1 MERKA
6 MADGRESPLREEI
19 PAELQEHMT
28 HFGRGP
34 CLVSQGQEYAKVDG
48 GPCGPIQMHPCDC
61 GVTFAYS
68 PRYGWVW
75 PKSEYMRQQLD
86 KAESRANESRVPG
99 FNGFPLVPWS
109 KLPAGC
115 TEPEDRRRWTDVPSR
130 PPVPR
135 DARVIAMNDAFN
147 MPSPEGAAFLA
158 SICKL
163 AGRPETNAKLEWDLG
178 PDEFIAD
185 SVKQAREFV
194 AQAREK
200 AVNAGTDGNVGTV
213 AIGRLVATID
223 KLAADLN
230 NPSVPELIRGDLTEF
245 FAEDLE
251 GETVQ

>member
-34 CLVSQGQEYAKVDG
+34 CLVSRGQEYAEVDG

-75 PKSEYMRQQLD
+75 PKSVNLRKEIDTIEKLAAQYHT
-86 KAESRANESRVPG
+86 PG
-99 FNGFPLVPWS
+99 FTGPPLKAWAG
-109 KLPAGC
+109 LPADA
-115 TEPEDRRRWTDVPSR
+115 TEPEDRRQYDTR
-130 PPVPR
+130 PPKPR
-135 DARVIAMNDAFN
+135 DPRVIAMNDAFQ

-185 SVKQAREFV
+185 SVKQARDFV
-194 AQAREK
+194 AYAREK
-200 AVNAGTDGNVGTV
+200 AVSAGADGNVGTV
-213 AIGRLVATID
+213 AIGRLIDTID
-223 KLAADLN
+223 KLGADLDH
-230 NPSVPELIRGDLTEF
+230 PDLAETIRKDMEEF
-245 FAEDLE
+245 FAMEE
-251 GETVQ
+251 GAVQ

>member
-19 PAELQEHMT
+19 PAELQEYMT

-75 PKSEYMRQQLD
+75 PKAPLRGMIDIAERAMRQGG
-86 KAESRANESRVPG
+86 APG
-99 FNGFPLVPWS
+99 FTGPPLKAWAD
-109 KLPAGC
+109 LPADA
-115 TEPEDRRRWTDVPSR
+115 TEPEDRRQYDTR

-163 AGRPETNAKLEWDLG
+163 VGRPETNAKLEWDLG

-185 SVKQAREFV
+185 GVKQARDFV

-200 AVNAGTDGNVGTV
+200 AVSAGTDGNVGTV
-213 AIGRLVATID
+213 AIGRLIDTID
-223 KLAADLN
+223 KLAADFDHPDLA
-230 NPSVPELIRGDLTEF
+230 EMIRKDMEEF
-245 FAEDLE
+245 FAMEE
-251 GETVQ
+251 GTVQ

>member
-19 PAELQEHMT
+19 PADLQEHMT
-28 HFGRGP
+28 YFGRGP
-34 CLVSQGQEYAKVDG
+34 CLVSKGQQYAEING
-48 GPCGPIQMHPCDC
+48 GSCGPIQVHSCDC
-61 GVTFAYS
+61 GVTFTYS

-75 PKSEYMRQQLD
+75 PKSIELRASLDGGEAFARQY
-86 KAESRANESRVPG
+86 ETPG
-99 FNGFPLVPWS
+99 FTGDPLIPWS
-109 KLPAGC
+109 DLPPDA
-115 TEPEDRRRWTDVPSR
+115 TEPEDRRQYDTR

-135 DARVIAMNDAFN
+135 DARVVAMNDAFQ

-163 AGRPETNAKLEWDLG
+163 VGRPETNAKLEWDLG

-194 AQAREK
+194 AHAREK
-200 AVNAGTDGNVGTV
+200 AVSAGTDGNVGTV

-223 KLAADLN
+223 KLAADFGHPGLA
-230 NPSVPELIRGDLTEF
+230 ETIRADLEEF
-245 FAEDLE
+245 FAESE
-251 GETVQ
+251 KEETASH

>member
-28 HFGRGP
+28 YFGRGP
-34 CLVSQGQEYAKVDG
+34 CLVSRGQEYAEVDG
-48 GPCGPIQMHPCDC
+48 GVCGPIQMHACDC

-75 PKSEYMRQQLD
+75 PKSVKLRKEIDTIEKLAAQYHT
-86 KAESRANESRVPG
+86 PG
-99 FNGFPLVPWS
+99 FTGPPLKAWAD
-109 KLPAGC
+109 LPPDA
-115 TEPEDRRRWTDVPSR
+115 TEPEDRRQYDTR
-130 PPVPR
+130 PPKPR
-135 DARVIAMNDAFN
+135 DARVIAMNDAFQ

-163 AGRPETNAKLEWDLG
+163 VGRPETNAKLEWDLG

-185 SVKQAREFV
+185 GLIQARAFV

-200 AVNAGTDGNVGTV
+200 AVSAGTDGNVGTV
-213 AIGRLVATID
+213 AIGRLLATID
-223 KLAADLN
+223 KLAADFSH
-230 NPSVPELIRGDLTEF
+230 PDLAETVRKDMEEF
-245 FAEDLE
+245 FAEGAKEEKASLN
-251 GETVQ
+251 

>member
-34 CLVSQGQEYAKVDG
+34 CLVSQGQEYAQVG
-48 GPCGPIQMHPCDC
+48 GGSFGVIQLHPCDC

-75 PKSEYMRQQLD
+75 PKSDHMRQELD
-86 KAESRANESRVPG
+86 KTEAFARKHNAPG
-99 FNGFPLVPWS
+99 FTGPPLKTWAD
-109 KLPAGC
+109 LPADA
-115 TEPEDRRRWTDVPSR
+115 TEPEDRRQYDTR
-130 PPVPR
+130 PPKPR
-135 DARVIAMNDAFN
+135 DPRVIAMNDAFQ

-163 AGRPETNAKLEWDLG
+163 VGRPETNAKLEWDLG

-185 SVKQAREFV
+185 GLKQARDFV

-200 AVNAGTDGNVGTV
+200 AVSAGTDGNIGTV
-213 AIGRLVATID
+213 AIGRLVDTID
-223 KLAADLN
+223 KLAADFEHPDLA
-230 NPSVPELIRGDLTEF
+230 ETIRKDMEEF
-245 FAEDLE
+245 FAMEE
-251 GETVQ
+251 GTMQ